1 MKQDTITTKDII
13 EWIDN
18 DEGLYNWF
26 NRSRQS
32 KAIFIK
38 ENRVE
43 LVNCIKAVIDGV
55 KPAHFLAYQR

>member
-38 ENRVE
+38 ENRE
-43 LVNCIKAVIDGV
+43 TLIACIQAVISGS
-55 KPAHFLAYQR
+55 KPAHFLAY